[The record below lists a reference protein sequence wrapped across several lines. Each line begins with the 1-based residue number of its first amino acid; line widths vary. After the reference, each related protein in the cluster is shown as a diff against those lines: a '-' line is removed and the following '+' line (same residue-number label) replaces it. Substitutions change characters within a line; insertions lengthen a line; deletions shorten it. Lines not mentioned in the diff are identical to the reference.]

1 VLGVFFSAEGLQD
14 IDHQQRDTEDL
25 LLFMPK
31 LLKMKVSSESSNDE
45 RRSYHQAEDEKTI

>member
-1 VLGVFFSAEGLQD
+1 VLGVFFSTEGLQD

-45 RRSYHQAEDEKTI
+45 RRSCHQAEDEKTI